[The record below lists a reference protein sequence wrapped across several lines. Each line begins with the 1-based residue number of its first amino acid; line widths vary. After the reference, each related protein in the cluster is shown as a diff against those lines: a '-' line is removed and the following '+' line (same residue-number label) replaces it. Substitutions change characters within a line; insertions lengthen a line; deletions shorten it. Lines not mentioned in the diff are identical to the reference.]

1 MEHRPHIA
9 YFCMEFGLHETF
21 PIYAGGLG
29 VLAGDFIKS
38 AHDLKLPVVAVT
50 LRWERGYGVQRI
62 GPDGQPSE
70 EFPGYDHG
78 FLRETG
84 VRVRVRVRGVEVPC
98 RVWMTDRFG
107 HVPLYLVEPFR
118 AQDRW
123 ITHRLYEAGTDVR
136 IAQEMLLGIGGVR
149 ALNWLGIPIATC
161 HFNEGHAVFGGVEM
175 IAERMETGLT
185 FPEAWVQ
192 TRQRIVFTTH
202 TPVKAGNEEHALR
215 DLRRMGACL
224 QLSDGEMRSI
234 GGDPF
239 NMTVAG
245 LRLSRRANAV
255 SRLHGETARRMWAH
269 VQGAAPITSVTNGV
283 HAPTWQSR
291 RIREA
296 KDDAEL
302 WDAHE
307 GHRRELIEEVE
318 RRAQLRVDRGAL
330 LIGFARRAATYK
342 RGDLLLRDED
352 RLREFLEQHNIVL
365 LYSGKA
371 HSEDRLGKAMVASLV
386 RAQDRFPGRVVF
398 LENYNMEIARLM
410 VRGCDVWLN
419 NPIRPLEASGTS
431 GMKAAMNGVL
441 NLSILDGWWPEGCQ
455 HGVNGWAIGDETAG
469 DDLRDLEAL
478 YAVLEGEVLPAWAD
492 RPRWLAMMRESIATA
507 MRRFSSD
514 RMVQEYF
521 DLLYSDAPLP
531 PLPHAVEAG
540 TAPPPAAAAEAP
552 AAPGRLAE
560 LIAGLPEPAPASH
573 PPMLDAASVTPA
585 DRPAPLSPSLVEP
598 GRSGPDAE
606 RQA

>member
-1 MEHRPHIA
+1 MERRPHIA
-9 YFCMEFGLHETF
+9 YFCMEFGVHETF

-38 AHDLKLPVVAVT
+38 AHDLKLPVVAVS

-62 GPDGQPSE
+62 GPDGQPYE

-107 HVPLYLVEPFR
+107 HVPLYLIEPFR

-136 IAQEMLLGIGGVR
+136 IAQEMLLGIAGLR
-149 ALNWLGIPIATC
+149 ALNWLGIPISTY
-161 HFNEGHAVFGGVEM
+161 HFNEGHAVFAGVEM
-175 IAERMETGLT
+175 IAERMETGQP

-192 TRQRIVFTTH
+192 TRKRIVFTTH

-255 SRLHGETARRMWAH
+255 SKLHGDTARRMWAH
-269 VQGAAPITSVTNGV
+269 VQGASPITSITNGV
-283 HAPTWQSR
+283 HTPTWQSR

-296 KDDAEL
+296 HDDEQL
-302 WDAHE
+302 WNAHE
-307 GHRRELIEEVE
+307 DHRRELIEEVE
-318 RRAQLRVDRGAL
+318 RRGQASLDPRAL

-342 RGDLLLRDED
+342 RGDLLLRDEG
-352 RLREFLEQHNIVL
+352 RLRTFLERHNIVL

-371 HSEDRLGKAMVASLV
+371 HAEDRFGKAMVASLV
-386 RAQDRFPGRVVF
+386 RAQDRFPGRVLF
-398 LENYNMEIARLM
+398 LENYNMEIARLL
-410 VRGCDVWLN
+410 VRGCDTWLN

-441 NLSILDGWWPEGCQ
+441 NVSILDGWWPEGCQ

-478 YAVLEGEVLPAWAD
+478 YAVLADEVLPAWID
-492 RPRWLAMMRESIATA
+492 RPRWIRMMRESIGMAT
-507 MRRFSSD
+507 RQFSSD

-521 DLLYSDAPLP
+521 DLLYTDAPPP
-531 PLPHAVEAG
+531 PLPQPVEHAP
-540 TAPPPAAAAEAP
+540 THPAAAPGEEA
-552 AAPGRLAE
+552 
-560 LIAGLPEPAPASH
+560 APASPLLLPEASPPPG

-585 DRPAPLSPSLVEP
+585 ERPTPSGRAAEP
-598 GRSGPDAE
+598 HDHEIDVGREG
-606 RQA
+606 